1 MTNTRESYPPGSPV
15 VAANGEHLGVLRRA
29 YPPFIMIDQ
38 EQAHADLEIPVH
50 AVDRFEDGTLYLSIN
65 REALTEV
72 DDEESAG
79 RRLEGTGG
87 AT

>member
-1 MTNTRESYPPGSPV
+1 MTDARESYPSGAPV

-29 YPPFIMIDQ
+29 YPRFIMIDQ
-38 EQAHADLEIPVH
+38 EQAHADLEIPIR

-79 RRLEGTGG
+79 RRLENAGD

>member
-1 MTNTRESYPPGSPV
+1 M
-15 VAANGEHLGVLRRA
+15 LRRA
-29 YPPFIMIDQ
+29 YPRFIMIDQ

-79 RRLEGTGG
+79 RCLDGTGG